1 MLGSGKI
8 FQLKTLKRTLA
19 AISMKVTIIGAG
31 IMGTTFA
38 ILAKELAPELDVTIL
53 ERLDR
58 AGAGNSWA
66 FNNAGTGHEANCEL
80 NYTPVDE
87 EVISVE
93 KALKIHAQFNVAKQ
107 FWAYLVDKGAIKEPT
122 SFINQTKHCTIVS
135 ESSIE
140 ELKLRFKEMS
150 AHHFFEHMRYSE
162 DFDEIK
168 SWIPFTME
176 GRARDEKMAA
186 TVIETGTDVNFG
198 ALTELMAEYA
208 VNQLGVKVEYGVH
221 VKRVHRSP
229 AGSWLVETQT
239 RGEPVQHRADV
250 LFVGAG
256 GGAFPILKKSHLPF
270 ARRFTGFP
278 VGGRFLQAR
287 ITPEQADQYRA
298 KTYGKAEVGAPPMS
312 VPHLDLRVADG
323 QHYLLF
329 GPFASFKP
337 VLEKGR
343 GLFDYLRAMRLH
355 DIPGLLNVALE
366 HFPLVKY
373 LISETFKGD
382 KSMLAALD
390 KFAPGLSQKF
400 DWKPIEAGQR
410 VQIIKDGDLQMGTE
424 IIVSSDKTYGTILGA
439 SPGASVS
446 PEAMLRALE
455 QLMPA
460 IVENDEAKA
469 KLRAMF
475 PEDNLDTLINNPER
489 YREVRDA
496 ANTSLGITSKLP
508 C

>member
-1 MLGSGKI
+1 MN
-8 FQLKTLKRTLA
+8 
-19 AISMKVTIIGAG
+19 VTIIGAG

-38 ILAKELAPELDVTIL
+38 ILAKEMAPELEITIL

-66 FNNAGTGHEANCEL
+66 FYNAGTGHEANCEL

-107 FWAYLVDKGAIKEPT
+107 FWAFLIEKGVIKDPKT
-122 SFINQTKHCTIVS
+122 FINQTKHCTIVS
-135 ESSIE
+135 ESAIE

-168 SWIPFTME
+168 SWIPYTME
-176 GRARDEKMAA
+176 ERPRHEKMAA

-198 ALTELMAEYA
+198 ALTEQMAAHAEHD
-208 VNQLGVKVEYGVH
+208 LGVKIEYGTH
-221 VKRVHRSP
+221 VKRVHKSP
-229 AGSWLVETQT
+229 TGRWVIEAVSDGA
-239 RGEPVQHRADV
+239 PVQHRADV

-256 GGAFPILKKSHLPF
+256 GGAFPLLKRSHLPF
-270 ARRFTGFP
+270 RSRFAGFP
-278 VGGRFLQAR
+278 VGGRFLQAQ
-287 ITPEQADQYRA
+287 ISEEQARYYTA
-298 KTYGKAEVGAPPMS
+298 KTYGKAKVGAPPMS
-312 VPHLDLRVADG
+312 VPHLDLRVVDG
-323 QHYLLF
+323 KHYLLF

-343 GLFDYLRAMRLH
+343 GFFDYLTSIRLH

-373 LISETFKGD
+373 LVSETFKGE
-382 KSMLAALD
+382 KSMFEELD
-390 KFAPGLSQKF
+390 SFAPGLSKKF

-424 IIVSSDKTYGTILGA
+424 ILVSKDKTYGTLLGA

-446 PEAMLRALE
+446 PEVMLRCLE
-455 QLMPA
+455 QLLPDIFSKEDARKKMK
-460 IVENDEAKA
+460 E
-469 KLRAMF
+469 MF
-475 PEDNLDTLINNPER
+475 PEDDLDTLINDPDR
-489 YREVRDA
+489 YREIRDA
-496 ANTSLGITSKLP
+496 VNKQLGINQSGA
-508 C
+508 

>member
-1 MLGSGKI
+1 MN
-8 FQLKTLKRTLA
+8 
-19 AISMKVTIIGAG
+19 VVIIGAG

-38 ILAKELAPELDVTIL
+38 TLAKELAPDLDITIL
-53 ERLDR
+53 ERLDK
-58 AGAGNSWA
+58 AGAGNSSA
-66 FNNAGTGHEANCEL
+66 FWNAGTGHEANCEL

-107 FWAYLVDKGAIKEPT
+107 FWAYLLDKGVVKDPKT
-122 SFINQTKHCTIVS
+122 FINQTRHCTIVS

-140 ELKLRFKEMS
+140 ELRLRFKEMS

-168 SWIPFTME
+168 SWIPYTME
-176 GRARDEKMAA
+176 ERPRHEKMAA

-198 ALTELMAEYA
+198 ALTEYMAAYA
-208 VNQLGVKVEYGVH
+208 VNKLGVKIEYGTH

-229 AGSWLVETQT
+229 TGRWLIEAVTNGT
-239 RGEPVQHRADV
+239 PVQHRADV

-256 GGAFPILKKSHLPF
+256 GGAFPLLKKSHLPF
-270 ARRFTGFP
+270 RNRFAGFP
-278 VGGRFLQAR
+278 VGGRFLKAS
-287 ITPEQADQYRA
+287 ITEEQAQKYRA
-298 KTYGKAEVGAPPMS
+298 KTYGKAKVGAPPMS
-312 VPHLDLRVADG
+312 VPHLDLRVVDG
-323 QHYLLF
+323 KHYLLF

-343 GLFDYLRAMRLH
+343 GFFDYLSSIRLH
-355 DIPGLLNVALE
+355 DLPGLLNVALE

-373 LISETFKGD
+373 LVSETFKGE
-382 KSMLAALD
+382 KSMLEELES
-390 KFAPGLSQKF
+390 FAPGLSKKF

-424 IIVSSDKTYGTILGA
+424 ILVSQDKTYGTLLGA

-446 PEAMLRALE
+446 PEVMLRCLE
-455 QLMPA
+455 QLLPA
-460 IVENDEAKA
+460 IFSREDALEKRN
-469 KLRAMF
+469 RIF
-475 PEDNLDTLINNPER
+475 PEDDLNTLINQPDR
-489 YREVRDA
+489 YREIRDA
-496 ANTSLGITSKLP
+496 VNEKLGITQP
-508 C
+508 GPE

>member
-1 MLGSGKI
+1 MNV
-8 FQLKTLKRTLA
+8 
-19 AISMKVTIIGAG
+19 MIIGAG

-38 ILAKELAPELDVTIL
+38 TIAKTLAPDLDITIL

-58 AGAGNSWA
+58 AGEGNSWA

-107 FWAYLVDKGAIKEPT
+107 FWAYLVNKGAITDPKA
-122 SFINQTKHCTIVS
+122 FINQTRHCTIVS
-135 ESSIE
+135 ETAIE
-140 ELKLRFKEMS
+140 ELRLRFREMS
-150 AHHFFEHMRYSE
+150 AHHFFEHMQYSE

-168 SWIPFTME
+168 SWIPYTME
-176 GRARDEKMAA
+176 GRPRHEKMAA

-198 ALTELMAEYA
+198 ALTEHMASYA
-208 VNQLGVKVEYGVH
+208 VDTLGVKIEYGTH

-229 AGSWLVETQT
+229 TNRWVIEAERDGSAIQY
-239 RGEPVQHRADV
+239 RADV

-256 GGAFPILKKSHLPF
+256 GGAFPLLKKSHLPF
-270 ARRFTGFP
+270 RSRFAGFP
-278 VGGRFLQAR
+278 VGGRFLQAA
-287 ITPEQADQYRA
+287 ISEEQAKDYRA
-298 KTYGKAEVGAPPMS
+298 KTYGKAKVGAPPMS
-312 VPHLDLRVADG
+312 VPHLDLRVVDG
-323 QHYLLF
+323 KHYLVF

-343 GLFDYLRAMRLH
+343 GFFDYLSSIRLH

-373 LISETFKGD
+373 LVSETFKGE
-382 KSMLAALD
+382 KSMLEELES
-390 KFAPGLSQKF
+390 FAPGLAARF

-424 IIVSSDKTYGTILGA
+424 ILVSSDKTYGTLLGA

-446 PEAMLRALE
+446 PEVMLRCLE
-455 QLMPA
+455 QLIPSVFDTEGA
-460 IVENDEAKA
+460 GERKQE
-469 KLRAMF
+469 MF
-475 PEDNLDTLINNPER
+475 PEDNLNALINQPER
-489 YREVRDA
+489 YREIRDA
-496 ANTSLGITSKLP
+496 ANGTLGIVGPDTV
-508 C
+508 

>member
-1 MLGSGKI
+1 
-8 FQLKTLKRTLA
+8 
-19 AISMKVTIIGAG
+19 MKVTIIGAG

-53 ERLDR
+53 ERLES
-58 AGAGNSWA
+58 AGEGNSWV

-107 FWAYLVDKGAIKEPT
+107 FWAYLVEKGAIKDPA
-122 SFINQTKHCTIVS
+122 SFINQTKHCTIVD
-135 ESSIE
+135 EAAIE
-140 ELKLRFKEMS
+140 ELKLRFEQMS
-150 AHHFFEHMRYSE
+150 AHHFFEAMRFSE

-168 SWIPFTME
+168 DWIPYTMD
-176 GRARDEKMAA
+176 GRPRHQKMAA
-186 TVIETGTDVNFG
+186 TVIETGTDINFG
-198 ALTELMAEYA
+198 ALTQHMADYA
-208 VNQLGVKVEYGVH
+208 ANQLGVKIEYGVH

-229 AGSWLVETQT
+229 AGSWLVETLT
-239 RGEPVQHRADV
+239 HGKPDQHRTDV

-278 VGGRFLQAR
+278 VGGRFLQAK
-287 ITPEQADQYRA
+287 ISPEQAYRYRA

-312 VPHLDLRVADG
+312 VPHLDLRVDYG

-343 GLFDYLRAMRLH
+343 GFIDYLRSMRIH

-373 LISETFKGD
+373 LVSETFKGE
-382 KSMLAALD
+382 KSMLSALD
-390 KFAPGLSQKF
+390 KFAPGLSEKF
-400 DWKPIEAGQR
+400 DWKPVEAGQR

-424 IIVSSDKTYGTILGA
+424 IIVSSDKTYSTILGA

-446 PEAMLRALE
+446 PEVMLRAVE
-455 QLMPA
+455 QLLPA
-460 IVENDEAKA
+460 IVSREDSLA
-469 KLRAMF
+469 KLKEMF
-475 PEDNLDTLINNPER
+475 PEDNLETLINNAER

-496 ANTSLGITSKLP
+496 ANKSLGITSKLSG
-508 C
+508 

>member
-1 MLGSGKI
+1 MNVI
-8 FQLKTLKRTLA
+8 
-19 AISMKVTIIGAG
+19 IIGAG

-38 ILAKELAPELDVTIL
+38 TLAKELAPELDITIL
-53 ERLDR
+53 ERLER
-58 AGAGNSWA
+58 PGAGNSWV

-107 FWAYLVDKGAIKEPT
+107 FWAHLIEKGAIKDPT
-122 SFINQTKHCTIVS
+122 TFINQTKHCTIVS
-135 ESSIE
+135 ESDIE
-140 ELKLRFKEMS
+140 LLRLRFKEMS
-150 AHHFFEHMRYSE
+150 AHHFFENMRFSE
-162 DFDEIK
+162 DFDEIQ
-168 SWIPFTME
+168 SWIPLLME
-176 GRARDEKMAA
+176 GRPRHEKMAA

-198 ALTELMAEYA
+198 ALTEQMAEYA
-208 VNQLGVKVEYGVH
+208 VKELGVKIEYGTH

-229 AGSWLVETQT
+229 AGSWLVETQKH
-239 RGEPVQHRADV
+239 GQPVQHRADV

-270 ARRFTGFP
+270 RARFTGFP
-278 VGGRFLQAR
+278 VGGRFLQAP
-287 ITPEQADQYRA
+287 ITEEQAEHYRA
-298 KTYGKAEVGAPPMS
+298 KTYGKAAVGAPPMS

-343 GLFDYLRAMRLH
+343 GFLDYLRSMRLH
-355 DIPGLLNVALE
+355 DIPGLLNVSLE

-373 LISETFKGD
+373 LVSETFKGE
-382 KSMLAALD
+382 KSMFEELES
-390 KFAPGLSQKF
+390 FAPGMSKKF
-400 DWKPIEAGQR
+400 NWKPVEAGQR

-424 IIVSSDKTYGTILGA
+424 ILVSSDKTYGTLLGA

-446 PEAMLRALE
+446 PEVMLRCLE
-455 QLMPA
+455 QLLPA
-460 IVENDEAKA
+460 IFSKDEALQ
-469 KLRAMF
+469 KLKEIF
-475 PEDNLDTLINNPER
+475 PEDDLETLINEPDR

-496 ANTSLGITSKLP
+496 INAKLGITRTETG
-508 C
+508 